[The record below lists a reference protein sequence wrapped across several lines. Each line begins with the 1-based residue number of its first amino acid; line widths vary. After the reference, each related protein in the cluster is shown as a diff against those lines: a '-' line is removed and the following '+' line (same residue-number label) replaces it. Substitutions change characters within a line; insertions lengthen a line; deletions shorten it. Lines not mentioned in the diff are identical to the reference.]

1 MVNKVDVD
9 YVVGYHD
16 IDIVV
21 VIMVVVVGLED
32 GHVVHIEDVDVLH
45 VIVVHVQEVEHLDL
59 VCGM

>member
-9 YVVGYHD
+9 YVVGYQH

-32 GHVVHIEDVDVLH
+32 GHVVHIEEVDV
-45 VIVVHVQEVEHLDL
+45 
-59 VCGM
+59 